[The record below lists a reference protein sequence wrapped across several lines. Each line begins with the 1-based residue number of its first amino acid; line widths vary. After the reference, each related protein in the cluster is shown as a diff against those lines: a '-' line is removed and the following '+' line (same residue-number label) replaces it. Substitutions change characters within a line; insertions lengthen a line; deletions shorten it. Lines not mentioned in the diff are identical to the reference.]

1 MLYDFSVAKIREDG
15 RTISVLSLAAPKFFD
30 QIFIIL
36 LNTVNTLMLS
46 KYSEDAMSAANV
58 SGQLQTMITV
68 VLNIIIFGMSVVMSL
83 ELGRRDRRAA
93 GHVAGTAVTMM
104 LILSLLAGLLTAL
117 FSNQLIGL
125 MNLEGEVKLIA
136 VGYFGIKAAFIFV
149 TMIMSVFNNL
159 LICNGYSAYAVSAGL
174 FANVLN
180 AVLSYFILYG
190 NLNTGFDKVNTVA
203 AAGVFSQALAAM
215 LAIFVYKK
223 KKCPFLFGLNFS
235 ALKRML
241 KVGVPGGLG
250 SISWNATQVIT
261 TGLITSLGL
270 TVLNAK
276 IYIASI
282 IQYTSC
288 VGMAIASANG
298 VLTGR
303 YRGRGEFSK
312 MKTLYRQ
319 NLALAVSCNAA
330 LSLCAFIFSRPLLSL
345 FTDSKEIYSLAIGVM
360 AVDILVEIARG
371 ANNMT
376 EQSLNANGDVRVT
389 FLVPL
394 VTCWLLGVGL
404 SYLLGVKCGMGL
416 IGIWIGFA
424 SDEAVK
430 ATCYITRWKSGKWQY
445 TKI

>member
-1 MLYDFSVAKIREDG
+1 MPYDFSVAKISEEG
-15 RTISVLSLAAPKFFD
+15 RSISVLSLAAPKFFD

-83 ELGRRDRRAA
+83 ELGRRDRVAA
-93 GHVAGTAVTMM
+93 GRVAGTAAAVM
-104 LILSLLAGLLTAL
+104 LASSILAGFFTAL
-117 FSNQLIGL
+117 FSDRLIGL
-125 MNLEGEVKLIA
+125 MNLEGEVKAVA
-136 VGYFGIKAAFIFV
+136 VGYFRIKAAFIFV
-149 TMIMSVFNNL
+149 TMTMSVFNNL

-190 NLNTGFDKVNTVA
+190 NRSTELDRVNAVA
-203 AAGVFSQALAAM
+203 AAGVFSQALAAL
-215 LAIFVYKK
+215 LAIFVYRK
-223 KKCPFLFGLNFS
+223 KKCPFLFGVNLS
-235 ALKRML
+235 TLTRML
-241 KVGVPGGLG
+241 KVGVPSGLG

-288 VGMAIASANG
+288 VGAAIASANG
-298 VLTGR
+298 ILTGR

-312 MKTLYRQ
+312 MKKLYRQ
-319 NLALAVSCNAA
+319 NLVLAVSCNAV
-330 LSLCAFIFSRPLLSL
+330 LSFCAFAFSRQLLSL
-345 FTDSKEIYSLAIGVM
+345 FTNREEIYSLALGVM
-360 AVDILVEIARG
+360 AIDILVEIARG
-371 ANNMT
+371 TNNMT
-376 EQSLNANGDVRVT
+376 EQALNANGDVKVT

-424 SDEAVK
+424 ADETVK
-430 ATCYITRWKSGKWQY
+430 AASYILRWRSGKWQY